1 MQGFQDEQRRLIAM
15 YHCKV
20 EFSSGGATR
29 DDIAAHLA
37 ECDLDFI
44 PPLHTYLD
52 IQQYSEKLG
61 RNATTFEAWTGD
73 RLVGLVAIYLN
84 DSAHAMGFI
93 SSVSVVRS
101 FSGLGIAA
109 RLIRDSLGCARE
121 KGFRAAS
128 LEVAPHNGSAIR
140 LYEGLGF
147 ARAEI
152 NHRGWIVMHL
162 RLS

>member
-1 MQGFQDEQRRLIAM
+1 M
-15 YHCKV
+15 YNCEV
-20 EFSSGGATR
+20 EFRSGAATR

-37 ECDLDFI
+37 ECDMDFI

-52 IQQYSEKLG
+52 LQQYSEKLG
-61 RNATTFEAWTGD
+61 RNATTFEAWTGG

-84 DSAHAMGFI
+84 DSAQAMGFI
-93 SSVSVVRS
+93 SSVSVARS

-109 RLIRDSLGCARE
+109 RLIRDSLGFARE

-128 LEVAPHNGSAIR
+128 LEVAPHNGAAIR

-147 ARAEI
+147 TRAET
-152 NHRGWIVMHL
+152 NQRGWIVM
-162 RLS
+162 RLSLA